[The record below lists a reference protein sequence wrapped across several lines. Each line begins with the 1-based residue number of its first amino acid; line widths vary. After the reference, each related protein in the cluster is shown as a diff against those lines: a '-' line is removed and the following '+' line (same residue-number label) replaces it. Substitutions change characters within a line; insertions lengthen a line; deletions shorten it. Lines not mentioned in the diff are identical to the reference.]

1 MNLRSRR
8 HAVLTLTFIVYVVG
22 TAVAIRTSIPSALA
36 VSLVLIAGVAW
47 AYGSAA
53 GVGTMMI
60 CDIIEYNA
68 TIIIFGSNWHSG
80 PSAIMILIPVLVN
93 QSVVLLALSA
103 LRRAELQQRADEAE
117 LREKNAALEIALA
130 EVKELRGMLPICAW
144 CKSVRDVD
152 GMWDRLEAYLSK
164 HSHVTLTHGICPI
177 CIAKMEA
184 EAVAG

>member
-1 MNLRSRR
+1 MNLRSHR
-8 HAVLTLTFIVYVVG
+8 HIVLALAIVVYLIG
-22 TAVAIRTSIPSALA
+22 NLVAIRTSIPSALA

-47 AYGSAA
+47 SHGFAA
-53 GVGTMMI
+53 GAAVMI
-60 CDIIEYNA
+60 ACAIVEYNILVIIIEHQQL
-68 TIIIFGSNWHSG
+68 GG
-80 PSAIMILIPVLVN
+80 PSATVILIPILMT
-93 QSVVLLALSA
+93 QLVVLIALSA
-103 LRRAELQQRADEAE
+103 LRRVE
-117 LREKNAALEIALA
+117 LRQQAASHELEEKNAALEIALA